1 MRRCFHRPKAITPG
15 DVQCT
20 VLTSR
25 ERLRPDKPRLPQ
37 RDSLERQAAAMVT
50 DPLEQAVR
58 DRLVDKGR
66 HPAAGSC
73 SAAATSATEKSRPTM
88 AAACTNLRQPS
99 ETHRDARS
107 RRRARSAG
115 PARTPGALSAMPGD
129 FADEQRIAAG
139 EIGTARASAFS
150 AAIPANWSR
159 TLARPKRRRSSL
171 PRLGPA
177 HW

>member
-1 MRRCFHRPKAITPG
+1 MRRCFHRPKATTPG

-88 AAACTNLRQPS
+88 AAALLL
-99 ETHRDARS
+99 
-107 RRRARSAG
+107 G
-115 PARTPGALSAMPGD
+115 PDVLFPAIPDPPPGYITRITP
-129 FADEQRIAAG
+129 QRIG
-139 EIGTARASAFS
+139 GVG
-150 AAIPANWSR
+150 PWN
-159 TLARPKRRRSSL
+159 L
-171 PRLGPA
+171 PGR
-177 HW
+177 